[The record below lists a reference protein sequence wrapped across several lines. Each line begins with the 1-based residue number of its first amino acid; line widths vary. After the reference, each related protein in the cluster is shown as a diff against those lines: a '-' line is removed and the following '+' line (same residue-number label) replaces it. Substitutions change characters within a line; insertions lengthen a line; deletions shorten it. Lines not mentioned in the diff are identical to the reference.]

1 MGDIFS
7 QEALAAIQ
15 GATDSGAGGAAD
27 ASGTPAGQQP
37 GEGDGG
43 KPSNPGATP
52 EGQQPDSSA
61 AGGEDGTGEGAGEQE
76 PAKPFFEFKGRA
88 FKDANELMAT
98 MEASQK
104 EALRLKG
111 AERQLKTLSASQQ
124 DLMVKHRAE
133 LAKIQLAQFQNARF
147 PGEKSV
153 EEIEA
158 MSPEQRNAYYQERAN
173 WSVSRESE
181 KKHLEAAVVA
191 ENDRMAHIQQE
202 IERATDEMLND
213 PETYPDFEVLTPT
226 INALSKDFPFTRGNP
241 DTPRLLYLAAM
252 GARAIYQQSQAK
264 KLGGDS
270 QAEAKKK
277 AAADAAARGGGLPA
291 SAKKTPA
298 SSKHDDAVAGMVAA
312 YRRAHGTLG

>member
-1 MGDIFS
+1 MGDMFS
-7 QEALAAIQ
+7 HEALAAIQ
-15 GATDSGAGGAAD
+15 GATDIGAAD
-27 ASGTPAGQQP
+27 AGGTPAGQQP
-37 GEGDGG
+37 GEGEGG
-43 KPSNPGATP
+43 KPSNSGANP
-52 EGQQPDSSA
+52 ENQQPDHSA
-61 AGGEDGTGEGAGEQE
+61 AGSEDGTGDGAGEQE
-76 PAKPFFEFKGRA
+76 PSQPFFEFKGRT

-111 AERQLKTLSASQQ
+111 VERQLKTLSATQQ

-181 KKHLEAAVVA
+181 KKQLEAAVTA
-191 ENDRMAHIQQE
+191 ENDRMAHVQQE

-252 GARAIYQQSQAK
+252 GARALYQQSQAK

-298 SSKHDDAVAGMVAA
+298 SSKPGDAVAGMVAA
-312 YRRAHGTLG
+312 YQRAHGTLG